1 MVGVTGG
8 GRGLI
13 IAGRLRALVVDDNTY
28 ARAIS
33 GASLKKLGVGHIDE
47 ADGGA
52 EAILMLMGAPYDLV
66 LMDWYMPDISG
77 AGVMTVLRDARFGV
91 PSKTPVILMTAY
103 PSREN
108 LQRARDIGIN
118 EVLVKPFTTE
128 QLGAA
133 LGRVLTPD
141 VPAAGAADQLFL

>member
-1 MVGVTGG
+1 MATSATKNAVRT
-8 GRGLI
+8 
-13 IAGRLRALVVDDNTY
+13 
-28 ARAIS
+28 
-33 GASLKKLGVGHIDE
+33 
-47 ADGGA
+47 A
-52 EAILMLMGAPYDLV
+52 ED
-66 LMDWYMPDISG
+66 LMDNRSVYDPSSPNFRLENSPFYLMAHADFKYHEDMDIVLHKHGVSKPIYR
-77 AGVMTVLRDARFGV
+77 VMTVLRDARFGA

-118 EVLVKPFTTE
+118 EVLVTPFTTE

>member
-1 MVGVTGG
+1 M
-8 GRGLI
+8 I
-13 IAGRLRALVVDDNTY
+13 IAGRLRALVVDDNIY

-33 GASLKKLGVGHIDE
+33 SASLKKLGVGQIEE

-52 EAILMLMGAPYDLV
+52 QAILMLMGAPYDLV

-77 AGVMTVLRDARFGV
+77 AGVLTVMRDARFGAA
-91 PSKTPVILMTAY
+91 SKTPVILMTAY

-108 LQRARDIGIN
+108 LQRARETGIN

-128 QLGAA
+128 QLGVA

-141 VPAAGAADQLFL
+141 VPTAGDADKLFL